1 MKKKIKYENLCWAAF
16 SLIVAFGFHWL
27 SQNYVIGNGLKI
39 LALAAFFINIA
50 TAFNINIPY
59 ITDKKKLPKNYNIYA
74 FSITII
80 LVIILLI
87 IFA

>member
-1 MKKKIKYENLCWAAF
+1 MKKKLNTKTW
-16 SLIVAFGFHWL
+16 AFGFHWL

-59 ITDKKKLPKNYNIYA
+59 IADKK
-74 FSITII
+74 IT
-80 LVIILLI
+80 
-87 IFA
+87 

>member
-1 MKKKIKYENLCWAAF
+1 MKKKIKYQNLGWAVF
-16 SLIVAFGFHWL
+16 SLIIAYGFHRL

-39 LALAAFFINIA
+39 LALAAFFINLA

-59 ITDKKKLPKNYNIYA
+59 ITNKKKLPKNYNIYA
-74 FSITII
+74 FSITIVA
-80 LVIILLI
+80 VIILLI